1 MSLVSEYFLL
11 GKSSFS
17 KKNQIALSQ
26 PVMNYLAFLLLGFS
40 PLCLFVFFSLHLFED
55 QALILEGRTII
66 C

>member
-17 KKNQIALSQ
+17 KKTQIALSQ
-26 PVMNYLAFLLLGFS
+26 PVMNYLALLLLDFS
-40 PLCLFVFFSLHLFED
+40 PLCLFVFFLHLLEH
-55 QALILEGRTII
+55 QPLILEGRTII